1 MPPAHWQE
9 RQEGT
14 HVAACVQARGVR
26 ARVCACGETGHAR
39 NIHTA
44 PRTRA
49 VWHKVLQALISSDL
63 VWIQVPW
70 QRATEGRSNPVRA
83 QNAGWVV
90 MMRHSRLPTTSIS
103 ERGNVGTVLERGPAH
118 ALAAR
123 ISSVTADG
131 RENIRCLST
140 PRWGLGREQERVRGL
155 PPPARQAQQPARAL
169 STHAAH
175 ARHPA
180 RKAQQGTGVRTEEGG
195 ARCQAGAYAAPLRG
209 SMAGHDRRT
218 RPPGVDP
225 RTADGHEGPSRIPPH
240 TPNRDSSAAAA
251 APPCFGYKKKKTPVL
266 HERKFLFSGS
276 WESYSSR
283 QRKRW
288 VGAARGA
295 WGGGGGHGC
304 AAHAARA

>member
-180 RKAQQGTGVRTEEGG
+180 RKAQQGTGVRTEEGR
-195 ARCQAGAYAAPLRG
+195 ARCPAGAYAAPLRG

-240 TPNRDSSAAAA
+240 TPNRDSSAAAG
-251 APPCFGYKKKKTPVL
+251 PPCFGYKKKENTSP
-266 HERKFLFSGS
+266 
-276 WESYSSR
+276 SR
-283 QRKRW
+283 TKISF
-288 VGAARGA
+288 
-295 WGGGGGHGC
+295 
-304 AAHAARA
+304 

>member
-1 MPPAHWQE
+1 MP
-9 RQEGT
+9 
-14 HVAACVQARGVR
+14 
-26 ARVCACGETGHAR
+26 
-39 NIHTA
+39 
-44 PRTRA
+44 
-49 VWHKVLQALISSDL
+49 
-63 VWIQVPW
+63 
-70 QRATEGRSNPVRA
+70 
-83 QNAGWVV
+83 
-90 MMRHSRLPTTSIS
+90 
-103 ERGNVGTVLERGPAH
+103 
-118 ALAAR
+118 
-123 ISSVTADG
+123 
-131 RENIRCLST
+131 LST

-283 QRKRW
+283 QRRDGW
-288 VGAARGA
+288 VQHVGRGVGAVGMDVQHMQRAHNHDRGDLQRLQRSSTPECRICA
-295 WGGGGGHGC
+295 QRRHRQLVQHVGWGLGREQERVRGLPPSC
-304 AAHAARA
+304 AIQ